1 MLLVEGMIV
10 AIFAFFVILLYTR
23 EYEEKK
29 DEEKSQLKEIS
40 EPFSVRAKKKVN
52 QFLNSAAEESTKQQ
66 AREDEKYFD
75 DSYRLNI
82 YKSLKYNMRG
92 SINFPGQRRN
102 PYSIDDKMFRRR
114 LYRNLSR
121 NDDFR
126 FPYYF
131 WPPFV
136 RKEDLKRD
144 KSPQESEDW
153 NLKQYQYSISIFL
166 HRIWLKLKKIFH
178 PKNFE

>member
-1 MLLVEGMIV
+1 MLLVEGIMV
-10 AIFAFFVILLYTR
+10 AIFAFFVILWYTR
-23 EYEEKK
+23 EYNEQKNEESSELKK
-29 DEEKSQLKEIS
+29 VN
-40 EPFSVRAKKKVN
+40 EPLSVRAKKKVN

-66 AREDEKYFD
+66 EREDNKFFD

-102 PYSIDDKMFRRR
+102 PYSLDDKMFRRR

-126 FPYYF
+126 FPYHF
-131 WPPFV
+131 CPPFV
-136 RKEDLKRD
+136 RKEDLRE
-144 KSPQESEDW
+144 KSHQESEDW
-153 NLKQYQYSISIFL
+153 DLKQYQYSISIFL
-166 HRIWLKLKKIFH
+166 HRLLLKLKKIFQ

>member
-1 MLLVEGMIV
+1 MLLVEGLMV
-10 AIFAFFVILLYTR
+10 AIFAFFVILWYTR
-23 EYEEKK
+23 EYKEQKNEENSELKK
-29 DEEKSQLKEIS
+29 VN
-40 EPFSVRAKKKVN
+40 EPFSVKTKKKVN
-52 QFLNSAAEESTKQQ
+52 QFLNSAAEETTKQQ
-66 AREDEKYFD
+66 EREDQKFYD

-121 NDDFR
+121 NDYFR
-126 FPYYF
+126 FPF
-131 WPPFV
+131 WTPFV
-136 RKEDLKRD
+136 QKEELD
-144 KSPQESEDW
+144 KSNKESEEDW
-153 NLKQYQYSISIFL
+153 TLKQYQFSIPIFL

-178 PKNFE
+178 PKNSE